1 MTLFARAPLRIDFAG
16 GWTDLPSFADVEGGA
31 AVNAAITLYQHVE
44 AILGDKRIRLH
55 AIDTDQ
61 RVTLPSSREITYD
74 GSLDA
79 HKAALN
85 MLPVTGGIEIF
96 TKSDAPEGADL
107 GEAAA
112 LEVALLAVLARARGE
127 QYDADELAEFGHLL
141 ETQELKQLGARQ
153 DQCAA
158 AHGGVQALRFSSE
171 GARTRP
177 LPLTP
182 EQLTDLAEHLVL
194 LYTGH
199 SHLSAAAKARVSGA
213 CEAGDTAILDA
224 LRRMRDLAAE
234 AEAALAGADWQAL
247 ATDRWTRRSPRSGR
261 GRSRRWCVAQ
271 ERGGSRVPG
280 QVLVGAWSS
289 SSHRR
294 GVPTSS
300 MRRRARMSPCSPS
313 GSRIGALMCGRA
325 RLARS
330 RSVGNTVV
338 GFRGPAVECRTRSAV
353 MEERHRVGTSDPRN
367 GRSP

>member
-127 QYDADELAEFGHLL
+127 QYDADELAEFGYLL

-177 LPLTP
+177 LRLTP

-247 ATDRWTRRSPRSGR
+247 ASVVDAHWREQQQVDATIATERTRAIEEMVRGAGAWGLKGAGAGAGGCLVVVVPPSRRSDVIDAATRED
-261 GRSRRWCVAQ
+261 VT
-271 ERGGSRVPG
+271 
-280 QVLVGAWSS
+280 VLSFGFA
-289 SSHRR
+289 HR
-294 GVPTSS
+294 GVDVWESPT
-300 MRRRARMSPCSPS
+300 
-313 GSRIGALMCGRA
+313 GSVA
-325 RLARS
+325 
-330 RSVGNTVV
+330 
-338 GFRGPAVECRTRSAV
+338 
-353 MEERHRVGTSDPRN
+353 
-367 GRSP
+367 

>member
-61 RVTLPSSREITYD
+61 RVTLPSSREIRYD

-107 GEAAA
+107 GEAGA
-112 LEVALLAVLARARGE
+112 LQVALLAVLARARGE
-127 QYDADELAEFGHLL
+127 QYDAEELAEFGYLL
-141 ETQELKQLGARQ
+141 ETQELRQLGARQ

-158 AHGGVQALRFSSE
+158 AHGGVQAMRFSGD
-171 GARTRP
+171 GAQTRP

-182 EQLTDLAEHLVL
+182 EQLADLAEHLVL

-199 SHLSAAAKARVSGA
+199 SHLSAAAKARVSDA
-213 CEAGDTAILDA
+213 CAGGDPAILDA

-234 AEAALAGADWQAL
+234 AEAALVGADWQAL
-247 ATDRWTRRSPRSGR
+247 ASVVDAHWREQQLLDATIATERTRAIEEMVRN
-261 GRSRRWCVAQ
+261 A
-271 ERGGSRVPG
+271 
-280 QVLVGAWSS
+280 GAWGLKGAGAGAGGCLVVIVPPAQRSVVIEAATRGDITVLS
-289 SSHRR
+289 FDFAHR
-294 GVPTSS
+294 GVDVWESPTD
-300 MRRRARMSPCSPS
+300 
-313 GSRIGALMCGRA
+313 
-325 RLARS
+325 
-330 RSVGNTVV
+330 
-338 GFRGPAVECRTRSAV
+338 AVA
-353 MEERHRVGTSDPRN
+353 
-367 GRSP
+367 

>member
-247 ATDRWTRRSPRSGR
+247 ATVVDAHWREQQQVDATIATERTRAIEEMVRGAGAWGLKGAGAGAGGCLVVVVPPSRRSDVIDAATRED
-261 GRSRRWCVAQ
+261 VT
-271 ERGGSRVPG
+271 
-280 QVLVGAWSS
+280 VLSFGFA
-289 SSHRR
+289 HR
-294 GVPTSS
+294 GVDVWESPT
-300 MRRRARMSPCSPS
+300 
-313 GSRIGALMCGRA
+313 GSVA
-325 RLARS
+325 
-330 RSVGNTVV
+330 
-338 GFRGPAVECRTRSAV
+338 
-353 MEERHRVGTSDPRN
+353 
-367 GRSP
+367 

>member
-107 GEAAA
+107 GETAA

-234 AEAALAGADWQAL
+234 AEAAFAGADWQAL
-247 ATDRWTRRSPRSGR
+247 AAVVDAHWREQQQVDATIATERTRAIEEMVRGAGAWGLKGAGAGAGGCLVVVVPPSRRSDVIDAATRED
-261 GRSRRWCVAQ
+261 VT
-271 ERGGSRVPG
+271 
-280 QVLVGAWSS
+280 VLSFGFA
-289 SSHRR
+289 HR
-294 GVPTSS
+294 GVDVWESPT
-300 MRRRARMSPCSPS
+300 
-313 GSRIGALMCGRA
+313 GSVA
-325 RLARS
+325 
-330 RSVGNTVV
+330 
-338 GFRGPAVECRTRSAV
+338 
-353 MEERHRVGTSDPRN
+353 
-367 GRSP
+367 